1 MPVMMRTQLVVP
13 AVLSHCGELFTMT
26 TVIPA
31 ENESPDLRRRQQE
44 ERSARLQQLATLGEL
59 AGGLAHELK
68 NPLST
73 IRLNLQLLLEDLEK
87 LPGAQSSINRA
98 QSVRKEV
105 DRLVQSLD
113 DFLRFAG
120 RLELQAAPVKL
131 NTLVSDIV
139 DFFMPQAQATRVR
152 VHCSL
157 AGQDPVCRLDV
168 NLFKQALLNLLLNA
182 QQAMPNGG
190 DLLVRTHIAGGSAY
204 LDVSDTGAGISP
216 EVMPHI
222 FQAWFTTKKRGT
234 GLGLATT
241 RRIIEE
247 HQGHITVSSDPGR
260 GTNFRLELPLITGSN
275 GGEA

>member
-1 MPVMMRTQLVVP
+1 
-13 AVLSHCGELFTMT
+13 MT
-26 TVIPA
+26 TTIAA

-260 GTNFRLELPLITGSN
+260 GTNFRLELPLITG
-275 GGEA
+275 